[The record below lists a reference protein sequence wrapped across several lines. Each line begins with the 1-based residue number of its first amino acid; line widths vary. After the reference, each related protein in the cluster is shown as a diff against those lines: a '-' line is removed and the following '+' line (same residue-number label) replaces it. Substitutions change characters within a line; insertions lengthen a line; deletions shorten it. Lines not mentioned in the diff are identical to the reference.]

1 MAIVWFILF
10 ILRDLLVA
18 LIILLTIVIFRQEG
32 FTGLSRVVL
41 QSLLYLPG
49 VKIAVGWYLKKEV
62 RSFLRQLGIGK
73 NDQTISKVM
82 AIPERGKR
90 ACKLNEAYMCV
101 HVL

>member
-18 LIILLTIVIFRQEG
+18 LVILLTIVIFRQEG
-32 FTGLSRVVL
+32 FAGLSRVVL

-73 NDQTISKVM
+73 DDQSTSKVIP
-82 AIPERGKR
+82 IPERGKR
-90 ACKLNEAYMCV
+90 TCKLNEVHMCIY
-101 HVL
+101 VL